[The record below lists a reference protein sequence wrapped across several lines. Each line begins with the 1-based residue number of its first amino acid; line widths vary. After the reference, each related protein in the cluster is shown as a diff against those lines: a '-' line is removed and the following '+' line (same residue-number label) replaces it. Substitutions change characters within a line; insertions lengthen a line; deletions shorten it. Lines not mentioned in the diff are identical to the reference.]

1 MGITKP
7 FKMIFKG
14 KGAGGTDSG
23 RNRVEGNILSKAQVA
38 KQTALGIDKAEVWR
52 SWDFLQAEEIEKL
65 LEAARIRRAFFL
77 KENNVGGSLLLGHN
91 FLFG

>member
-1 MGITKP
+1 
-7 FKMIFKG
+7 
-14 KGAGGTDSG
+14 
-23 RNRVEGNILSKAQVA
+23 
-38 KQTALGIDKAEVWR
+38 
-52 SWDFLQAEEIEKL
+52 L